1 MMSVSSYSKCLTVL
15 NFGAILVFMYSLHV
29 ALVFGGASPI
39 KIIELMGSFL
49 CSNNA
54 CQRPTSTASSR
65 IPSPAMT
72 VFKNYLNSYGL
83 VVHGD
88 T

>member
-1 MMSVSSYSKCLTVL
+1 MAVSSYSKCLTVL
-15 NFGAILVFMYSLHV
+15 NLGAILVFMYCLHV
-29 ALVFGGASPI
+29 ATVFAGASPI
-39 KIIELMGSFL
+39 KIIELMGSLL

-54 CQRPTSTASSR
+54 CQRPTSTASSH
-65 IPSPAMT
+65 IPSRALTP
-72 VFKNYLNSYGL
+72 FRNYFNSKGL